1 MVTDW
6 VGWHEG
12 YADPGSS
19 LSRRRAVV
27 QRELRTA
34 LDGLDGPIRLISMCA
49 GDGGDV
55 LPVLGGHPAGARTDA
70 LLVELNPE
78 LARRAGTTPRDA
90 GLSDSYLGHGRAHI
104 LLACGVF
111 GNMTL
116 EDAHRTI
123 AAIPGLTEPG
133 ATVIWTRATGES
145 HKIRA
150 LFKNHEIPYASERAQ
165 KRESKQEQENAYAP
179 ERAHDGGPDYARA
192 FRELSFI
199 EPDDAPFRVGVH
211 RVTAIAPPPAAGT
224 RLFRFRAEHG

>member
-1 MVTDW
+1 VVTDW
-6 VGWHEG
+6 VGWHNG

-34 LDGLDGPIRLISMCA
+34 LDGLDGLIRLISMCA

-55 LPVLGGHPAGARTDA
+55 LPVLRSHPAGPRTGA

-90 GLSDSYLGHGRAHI
+90 GLTDSYLAHGRAHV

-116 EDAHRTI
+116 EDARRTI
-123 AAIPGLTEPG
+123 AAIPGLSEQG
-133 ATVIWTRATGES
+133 ATVIWTRATDES
-145 HKIRA
+145 HQIRA
-150 LFKNHEIPYASERAQ
+150 LFD
-165 KRESKQEQENAYAP
+165 EN
-179 ERAHDGGPDYARA
+179 EHG
-192 FRELSFI
+192 FRELCFT
-199 EPDDAPFRVGVH
+199 EPADAPFRVGVH

-224 RLFRFRAEHG
+224 RLFRFRAEKS